1 MKLKKIKIK
10 LKGVMKMREQ
20 ITYHQEGDYQI
31 PDLVMPV
38 QEKVQLGTFARMRE
52 KYIKENK
59 RGLYTELMMKGTLT
73 QHLVEIEKS
82 ALNRME
88 LIINQL
94 AKQNKVDE
102 QMKAQDQMT
111 WVGYMNNFKN
121 QAQEIVMQELIYN

>member
-1 MKLKKIKIK
+1 
-10 LKGVMKMREQ
+10 
-20 ITYHQEGDYQI
+20 
-31 PDLVMPV
+31 
-38 QEKVQLGTFARMRE
+38 
-52 KYIKENK
+52 
-59 RGLYTELMMKGTLT
+59 MMKGTLT

-82 ALNRME
+82 ALSRME
-88 LIINQL
+88 LIIKQL